1 MQHISNQWFGVL
13 GASVSKQTALAGKQA
28 TGGFDMRTAFWLL
41 VVVFALLPTQVYGQP
56 TVYNAADDFSA
67 TQNPNGVWSYGW
79 SPTLGGTFNLYMRHD
94 IAFGL
99 DLWRD
104 QTDPNVSHNGT
115 GALVD
120 TGSSIWPV
128 NQLALHP
135 GQDGEFSV
143 VCWTAP
149 EAGFVSLVT
158 IFTGL
163 DYLGPTTTDVHV
175 LLNGVSLFGD
185 VVEGFLSETSFITNL
200 TVAPG
205 DTIEFAV
212 GIGPDGDYFDD
223 TTGLF
228 AVIFFTPS
236 D

>member
-1 MQHISNQWFGVL
+1 M
-13 GASVSKQTALAGKQA
+13 
-28 TGGFDMRTAFWLL
+28 
-41 VVVFALLPTQVYGQP
+41 
-56 TVYNAADDFSA
+56 
-67 TQNPNGVWSYGW
+67 
-79 SPTLGGTFNLYMRHD
+79 
-94 IAFGL
+94 
-99 DLWRD
+99 WRD

-120 TGSSIWPV
+120 TGAIF
-128 NQLALHP
+128 HP
-135 GQDGEFSV
+135 GPDGEFSV
-143 VCWTAP
+143 ACWTAP

-163 DYLGPTTTDVHV
+163 DYLGPTTADVHV